1 MDGELLTRE
10 ETAKYLRLSV
20 SQVDYLTRSKQ
31 LQHIRIGRRVLF
43 NRADLAAFLR
53 SCLVPAEG

>member
-10 ETAKYLRLSV
+10 ETAKYLRVSV